1 MSVLW
6 YYRREGVIVGPL
18 RFDALLPLVRSG
30 VIRPNDEVRHGH
42 GDWQTTLDVEELR
55 ECLKGS
61 VAVSGD
67 AEQSAS
73 PNGEDA
79 SLFSSILQSA
89 PRVEGNYSPL
99 DRVGAWDNGT
109 VRDGNEPPEPR
120 YFLRID
126 RDELGPLSLDLLQQ
140 RVNEGRLSKLD
151 RCRAENSLCWI
162 PVREIAELAFPPSSD
177 SEMPLPKT
185 ESRPGPVPT
194 PATAAT
200 VSDSTRPTIAET
212 HSNSKPPSVLRR
224 PDSHQTTIPAPPTNL
239 NGSAARHADPVPP
252 QLSPPN
258 PPPTPSTVSSEPL
271 PVRQPLPTLNNVA
284 PLPSMAQPRSNP
296 VIRHHRESATRRSFK
311 PTFSLQNPPLVLAL
325 AGLVAVLVIVAMLP
339 RGTGVLRGK
348 VLVNKIPLP
357 VGSVSFS
364 PQTGTKGNPLTIP
377 VVSGIFQASSETK
390 LASGDYAIVVTVG
403 NPLGM
408 PLKELD
414 GSPVFSGLS
423 GAKFNTTAST
433 KTNRGTSFAFQFSS
447 GDAVL
452 LKKEGPSINE
462 LK

>member
-6 YYRREGVIVGPL
+6 YYRREGVLVGPL

-200 VSDSTRPTIAET
+200 VSESTRPTIAES
-212 HSNSKPPSVLRR
+212 HSNSKPPSDLRR
-224 PDSHQTTIPAPPTNL
+224 PDSHQTTIPAPPTNP
-239 NGSAARHADPVPP
+239 GSPSSTDPSD
-252 QLSPPN
+252 SPPRNN
-258 PPPTPSTVSSEPL
+258 PPI
-271 PVRQPLPTLNNVA
+271 A
-284 PLPSMAQPRSNP
+284 PGHPANP
-296 VIRHHRESATRRSFK
+296 A
-311 PTFSLQNPPLVLAL
+311 NAL
-325 AGLVAVLVIVAMLP
+325 A
-339 RGTGVLRGK
+339 
-348 VLVNKIPLP
+348 
-357 VGSVSFS
+357 
-364 PQTGTKGNPLTIP
+364 
-377 VVSGIFQASSETK
+377 ASS
-390 LASGDYAIVVTVG
+390 
-403 NPLGM
+403 
-408 PLKELD
+408 
-414 GSPVFSGLS
+414 SPGPDEIHPAHS
-423 GAKFNTTAST
+423 KD
-433 KTNRGTSFAFQFSS
+433 
-447 GDAVL
+447 DADR
-452 LKKEGPSINE
+452 
-462 LK
+462 